1 MNWADKADKYLRH
14 KLKSA
19 YFNSDE
25 YKRLRGISSSAP
37 GPTPWHAASL
47 PSFLGPDG
55 LELRWRKL
63 DHMVVVLGSEDMQQ
77 NYLAVGGY
85 CYILPLSRDRLC
97 LWYQSTS
104 LHLLIIGT
112 QSLKSLGTV
121 QDVEGHPKTRKS
133 SVDFI
138 SGLIAETEFPIPN
151 KVGKYFHQFP
161 DEMRPMKELLV
172 LGFVA
177 ANRPRNSAIYVMKPS
192 ENTVEVLPMDWWNKG
207 GYDYGYEWVTKIARD
222 PKTLNIVGE
231 GIRILPFLLDQ
242 SGTFLGWIEESKPPA
257 AIRQ

>member
-1 MNWADKADKYLRH
+1 MNWFEKHLRH
-14 KLKSA
+14 KLKSV

-25 YKRLRGISSSAP
+25 YTRLRGISSSAP
-37 GPTPWHAASL
+37 GPTPWAISSL

-55 LELRWRKL
+55 LELRWRKPGS
-63 DHMVVVLGSEDMQQ
+63 MVVVLRSEERQQ

-85 CYILPLSRDRLC
+85 CYIIPLSRNRLC

-112 QSLKSLGTV
+112 QLLKPLATV
-121 QDVEGHPKTRKS
+121 QDVEEHRKAGKS
-133 SVDFI
+133 SVDFN
-138 SGLIAETEFPIPN
+138 SGLVAETEFPIPN
-151 KVGKYFHQFP
+151 KVGKYIHQFP

-172 LGFVA
+172 LGFVVA
-177 ANRPRNSAIYVMKPS
+177 DRPRNSAIYVMKPS
-192 ENTVEVLPMDWWNKG
+192 ENIVEVLPMDWWNKG

-222 PKTLNIVGE
+222 PNTANIVGE

-242 SGTFLGWIEESKPPA
+242 YGTFLGWIEESTQSTTT
-257 AIRQ
+257 RQ